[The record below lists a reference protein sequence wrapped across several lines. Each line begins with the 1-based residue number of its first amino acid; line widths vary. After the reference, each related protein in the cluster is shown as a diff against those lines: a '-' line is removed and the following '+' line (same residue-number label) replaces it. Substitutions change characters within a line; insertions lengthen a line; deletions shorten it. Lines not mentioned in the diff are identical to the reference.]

1 MRLMV
6 VYVVIVVLVELV
18 AIRIGIKLD
27 TLYPTLSVPMALGL
41 FFGALG
47 LGWPIAV
54 FIVDRWLPSKSA

>member
-1 MRLMV
+1 
-6 VYVVIVVLVELV
+6 
-18 AIRIGIKLD
+18 
-27 TLYPTLSVPMALGL
+27 MALGL